1 MKVFI
6 GSVIVLLLIGAGIW
20 LLLSPSFKKVGETAS
35 KVKENFKE
43 EDNGET
49 NTEKEKPG
57 RE

>member
-20 LLLSPSFKKVGETAS
+20 LMLSPSFKKVGETAS

-43 EDNGET
+43 EKDGNDNA
-49 NTEKEKPG
+49 EKEK
-57 RE
+57 